1 MISDTTI
8 RRLALLGTLLAVYG
22 ELHPFADQWA
32 QAGRD
37 AYGKRLHGSHPVH
50 RDGAPVTPENP
61 ALPGE
66 CTLSASAHGRRCATR
81 HVLAYSAVQTAGA
94 IAVTRACGYR
104 LTAGPLLVGTAINGL
119 THALIDRGPV
129 LAALARR
136 IGKSGYIEACAA
148 VKLDEDGKI
157 TTALYGPGTAWHE
170 LDQELHRAISVA
182 AAATTTWL
190 AVCPRSHR
198 EG

>member
-1 MISDTTI
+1 MNSDTTI
-8 RRLALLGTLLAVYG
+8 RRLALLGALLAVYG
-22 ELHPFADQWA
+22 ELHPLADQWA

-50 RDGAPVTPENP
+50 RDGTPCTPDNP

-66 CTLSASAHGRRCATR
+66 RTLHASAHGRRCAAR
-81 HVLAYSAVQTAGA
+81 HVLAYSAVQAAGT

-104 LTAGPLLVGTAINGL
+104 LTAGPLLVGTAVNGL

-136 IGKSGYIEACAA
+136 FGKSSYIEGCAA
-148 VKLDEDGKI
+148 VRLDENGVV
-157 TTALYGPGTAWHE
+157 TTSLYGPGTAWHE
-170 LDQELHRAISVA
+170 LDQALHRAIAVA
-182 AAATTTWL
+182 AAATTAWL
-190 AVCPRSHR
+190 AVRRGNRS
-198 EG
+198 GQ